1 MDTFRKAVRE
11 KMLKIFTS
19 SFYIISVEPTQHQ
32 YHLSYA
38 NDLHLI
44 YVHELLR

>member
-11 KMLKIFTS
+11 KNVTNFQFF
-19 SFYIISVEPTQHQ
+19 FYIISVEPTQHQ
-32 YHLSYA
+32 YHLSNA